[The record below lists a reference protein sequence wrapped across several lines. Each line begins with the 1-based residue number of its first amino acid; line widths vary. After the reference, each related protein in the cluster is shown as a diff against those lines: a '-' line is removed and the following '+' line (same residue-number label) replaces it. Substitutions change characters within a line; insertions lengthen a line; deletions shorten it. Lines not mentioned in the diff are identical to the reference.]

1 MEIFKIFSHKYRN
14 YIFALIGGS
23 LIGTVLLIEPHA
35 AFSGKAIVSKL
46 INQENHIPIILIF
59 LIITLRIIG
68 TTVSIYSNV
77 VGGVFLP
84 LMSIGALVGYSFGE
98 LLTLYNFNIEIFIF
112 AGIGAAVFV
121 GVIMKLP
128 LTAVVLAVETTFDYN
143 IVVATGISVVLI
155 EYISGIFFS
164 IRKKDVTRKEKIG

>member
-1 MEIFKIFSHKYRN
+1 
-14 YIFALIGGS
+14 
-23 LIGTVLLIEPHA
+23 
-35 AFSGKAIVSKL
+35 
-46 INQENHIPIILIF
+46 

-112 AGIGAAVFV
+112 GRNWE
-121 GVIMKLP
+121 L
-128 LTAVVLAVETTFDYN
+128 LSLLE
-143 IVVATGISVVLI
+143 LL
-155 EYISGIFFS
+155 
-164 IRKKDVTRKEKIG
+164 